1 VKGFLSFSPLV
12 FTLVPKDMTI
22 EVARTLFLEIPLG
35 FVLTNFIA
43 YFHEK
48 RLGLLLGCG
57 RFSPTEI

>member
-1 VKGFLSFSPLV
+1 
-12 FTLVPKDMTI
+12 MTI

-48 RLGLLLGCG
+48 RWEFWLGCG